1 MNLQFSNLAQKQF
14 ANLDKSIQ
22 KRIFSYLQNVAQLEN
37 PRLRGEPM
45 RWDWAGAWRYR
56 VGSYRIICEIT
67 DDENLIWII
76 EIAHRR
82 KVYN

>member
-45 RWDWAGAWRYR
+45 R
-56 VGSYRIICEIT
+56 
-67 DDENLIWII
+67 
-76 EIAHRR
+76 
-82 KVYN
+82 